1 MNKNLFNNGCYDDK
15 NSKLRE
21 GKIKNDPD
29 NTTNGGKKDDNV
41 VCRCF
46 IF

>member
-1 MNKNLFNNGCYDDK
+1 MNKNLFMDASYDDK
-15 NSKLRE
+15 NSKL
-21 GKIKNDPD
+21 KDKKKNKDTED
-29 NTTNGGKKDDNV
+29 NNKKDDNV